1 MVLRIR
7 GRRKA
12 TASVSRHTKLGVS
25 VALMFSHVGFSVALV
40 AGNDADLSTV
50 TSRRLQDYGV
60 YLSSLWDVLELAC
73 L

>member
-40 AGNDADLSTV
+40 AGNDADLS
-50 TSRRLQDYGV
+50 
-60 YLSSLWDVLELAC
+60 LSLIHI
-73 L
+73 